1 MDWDEELLETWLKE
15 LNRTDNDASA
25 IQKYALQDEGKLGVS
40 RNDSNSQKPKEERF
54 YHSKTLLC
62 YQVR

>member
-1 MDWDEELLETWLKE
+1 MDWDEELLESWLKE

-40 RNDSNSQKPKEERF
+40 RNDSNFQNQRKNHF
-54 YHSKTLLC
+54 IT
-62 YQVR
+62 